1 MYSTRNRAALAF
13 FVLPERY
20 HVSNLKVINLSV
32 TFYCLLVRYDDQSD
46 DDYNSDNDANL
57 AKYRDKYQNRE
68 ESDDEVGSYKPLN
81 LNS

>member
-1 MYSTRNRAALAF
+1 
-13 FVLPERY
+13 
-20 HVSNLKVINLSV
+20 
-32 TFYCLLVRYDDQSD
+32 LVRYDDQSD

-81 LNS
+81 LNSWSFIVVL